1 MNLNQAIRK
10 NKQEVS
16 EMEKSPILEL
26 YAIRDLKSD
35 FAPPTAISNRDIAK
49 RWFGR
54 LIKNDVT
61 MSYAPEDF
69 DLYYIGDYNPRTGEV
84 FVNKPELVC
93 NGKEFE

>member
-1 MNLNQAIRK
+1 MNIKQAISK
-10 NKQEVS
+10 NRQEVS

-35 FAPPTAISNRDIAK
+35 FAPPTAISNRDLAK

-54 LIKNDVT
+54 LIKNDAT

-69 DLYYIGDYNPRTGEV
+69 DLYYVGNYNPRTGEI
-84 FVNKPELVC
+84 FVKTPELVW